1 MPPKN
6 PHLSHRDR
14 AVLHAVADGRC
25 RRISHT
31 LFVDSAYCADQFVA
45 DHLAEIGL
53 LSATEP
59 VRLTPSAQL
68 LLKAA

>member
-1 MPPKN
+1 MQPTN
-6 PHLSHRDR
+6 MHLSNRDR

-31 LFVDSAYCADQFVA
+31 LFIDGVYCADQFVA
-45 DHLAEIGL
+45 DHLVEVGL
-53 LSATEP
+53 LSAAEP
-59 VRLTPSAQL
+59 VRLTLSAQR